1 MPVEWREEDG
11 KLRGEVKKR
20 DFVEAMAFVN
30 RVADAA
36 ESMDHHPDI
45 CISWNTV
52 RLELWTHTS
61 GSVSAKDR
69 ELAAKIDAVVD

>member
-45 CISWNTV
+45 FISWNTV